1 MKSALALSLSILAL
15 SPTLA
20 LAGGSSVVG
29 PGAPQFEYRCGD
41 AAQNVQVDIVR
52 MWPNY
57 DEIKIGVAT
66 YVPMNVVHDVVERIP
81 GDRPGASLQFKGE
94 RFELSVRATSP
105 LIREG
110 QPITFRAFLRD
121 KKSWQADKQ
130 LELDCVSPQQ

>member
-1 MKSALALSLSILAL
+1 MKTVFALALSLL

-29 PGAPQFEYRCGD
+29 PGAPQFEYRCGGS
-41 AAQNVQVDIVR
+41 AGNMQVDIVR

-57 DEIKIGVAT
+57 DETKIGVLT

-81 GDRPGASLQFKGE
+81 GDRPGASLTFQGQ

-105 LIREG
+105 IIREG
-110 QPITFRAFLRD
+110 QPITYRAFLRD
-121 KKSWQADKQ
+121 KKSWQADK
-130 LELDCVSPQQ
+130 LVELDCVTSPQQ